1 MKVSERILKKVE
13 KMEEG
18 RTFRYRDL
26 GVNPE
31 QYEAAIKALVR
42 LEEKGVIKRLSKGL
56 YYKAK
61 QSVFGEI
68 GPREE
73 ELLRPYLFDGNKR
86 IAYITGISLYNR
98 FGLTTQV
105 PNIIKVA
112 SKEKRV
118 FANIGT
124 IRVKPVKSYVDVTN
138 DNYRFL
144 EILDVL
150 KDFKKIPDLDK
161 RMGINI
167 ILNLLEG
174 VSDKKRLIKIGLKYP
189 ARVRAFLGAL
199 LSVIYVEEKEIQK
212 LKDSLNL
219 VTVYPLGLNDE
230 MLKGISSWRIK

>member
-1 MKVSERILKKVE
+1 MKVSEKILKKVE

-26 GVNPE
+26 GVDSE

-42 LEEKGVIKRLSKGL
+42 LEAKGVIKRLAKGL

-61 QSVFGEI
+61 QSIFGEI

-86 IAYITGISLYNR
+86 IAYVTGIFLYNR

-105 PNIIKVA
+105 PFIIKVA
-112 SKEKRV
+112 SREKRV

-124 IRVKPVKSYVDVTN
+124 IRVKPVKSYVDVTT
-138 DNYRFL
+138 DNYGLL

-150 KDFKKIPDLDK
+150 KDFKKIPDMDK
-161 RMGINI
+161 RMGIKI
-167 ILNLLEG
+167 ILNLLKG
-174 VSDKKRLIKIGLKYP
+174 VSDKKKLIKIALKYP

-199 LSVIYVEEKEIQK
+199 LSLIYDEEKDIQK

-219 VTVYPLGLNDE
+219 VTVYSLGLNDDI
-230 MLKGISSWRIK
+230 LKGVSSWRIK